1 MPMNAKQTQVINPI
15 LTTVVQG
22 YRDAALVGEA
32 LFPRVGV
39 KTTGGQVM
47 EFGKESFREYYT
59 RRAPGS
65 SVKRM
70 SFGFLGKP
78 YALENHALEAP
89 IPREY
94 QRDAEEVPHIDLG
107 KKASEMV
114 MQIHLRELEIG
125 QAAIACNPNN
135 YDADHK
141 LALTGSAQWSDP
153 DSNPKK
159 DIEDAKEAI
168 RATVGIRPNILLLS
182 AKACIALKDHPK
194 LIERYKYTT
203 HETIT
208 LNMLAALFEI
218 PKVVVGES
226 VFANENDEFVD
237 IWGNNAILAY
247 VPTSP
252 SSNGEP
258 SYGYTY
264 TMEGHPFV
272 EEPYY
277 EDNIRSWVYGVT
289 FERIPVLSG
298 MSSGFLIQ
306 NPRGPV
312 AEQEPEEPEE
322 ETQEI
327 E

>member
-1 MPMNAKQTQVINPI
+1 MPLNSREIRLKINPI
-15 LTTVVQG
+15 LTSIVQG
-22 YRDAALVGEA
+22 YKDPALVGEA
-32 LFPRVGV
+32 LFPRVPV
-39 KTTGGQVM
+39 TTTGGQVL
-47 EFGKESFREYYT
+47 EFGKESFKEYNT

-70 SFGFLGKP
+70 TFGFLGKP
-78 YALENHALEAP
+78 YALENHALESP
-89 IPREY
+89 VPRES
-94 QRDAEEVPHIDLG
+94 QRDAETTPHIDLG

-114 MQIHLRELEIG
+114 MQIHLRELEIA
-125 QAAIACNPNN
+125 QAAIACNSDN

-141 LALTGSAQWSDP
+141 LALTGSAQWTNP

-168 RATVGIRPNILLLS
+168 RATVGIRPNVLLLS

-194 LIERYKYTT
+194 LIERFKYTT

-208 LNMLAALFEI
+208 TGMLASLFEI
-218 PKVVVGES
+218 PKIVVGES
-226 VFANENDEFVD
+226 VFANEKEEFVD

-264 TMEGHPFV
+264 TMEGHPLV

-277 EDNIRSWVYGVT
+277 ENNTRSWVYGVT
-289 FERIPVLSG
+289 FERVPVLSG
-298 MSSGFLIQ
+298 MLSGFLIQ

-312 AEQEPEEPEE
+312 QEQEPGQGGE
-322 ETQEI
+322 
-327 E
+327 